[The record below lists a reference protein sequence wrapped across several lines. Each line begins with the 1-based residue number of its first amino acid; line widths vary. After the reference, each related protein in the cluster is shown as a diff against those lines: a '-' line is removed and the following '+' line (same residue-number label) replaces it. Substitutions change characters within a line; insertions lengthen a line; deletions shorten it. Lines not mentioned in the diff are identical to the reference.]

1 MKKLIIIILLAA
13 IATLTASAQD
23 VKRQIKT
30 EFDDELYSPSLEMV
44 TPMSS
49 SPMFSEF
56 GVSLEFLDLP
66 ELVDRGRVMTL
77 GYYPYYFG

>member
-1 MKKLIIIILLAA
+1 MMKHIIIILLAA
-13 IATLTASAQD
+13 IATLTTSAQE

-30 EFDDELYSPSLEMV
+30 EFDDELYSPSLKMV

-56 GVSLEFLDLP
+56 GVSLDSLHLP
-66 ELVDRGRVMTL
+66 ELDDRG
-77 GYYPYYFG
+77 